1 MDDEEEE
8 EEPWFGGFFGSPV
21 CVRERDDD
29 DTEEEVSCYAP
40 LHKRPSPSFFINRD
54 KTFPQTKTSLEKT
67 CCKLGRTK

>member
-8 EEPWFGGFFGSPV
+8 EEPWSGGFFDSPV
-21 CVRERDDD
+21 SVCERDD
-29 DTEEEVSCYAP
+29 DTEEGASYYAP
-40 LHKRPSPSFFINRD
+40 LHKRPSPSFFRNRD